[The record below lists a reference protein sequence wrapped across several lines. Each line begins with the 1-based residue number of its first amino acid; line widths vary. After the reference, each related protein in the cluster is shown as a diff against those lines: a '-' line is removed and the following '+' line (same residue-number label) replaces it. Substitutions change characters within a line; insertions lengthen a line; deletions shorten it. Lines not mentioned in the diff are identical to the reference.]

1 MSSSRLTTFCASVS
15 FLPGWLTT
23 CLALT
28 AFKSNLCFSCER
40 NDTIDL
46 HTIRL
51 LGYQTLVE
59 YLMQNS
65 FWKQMSLNIEKI
77 TCIHVVI
84 TCYQPLEEIPCEY
97 NGVSANFFL
106 FKCCSTAVALSTL
119 SGNWLLRG
127 SGTID
132 LYFFFGNWKWE
143 ASLMLPKVRTETA
156 RKSFYFN

>member
-15 FLPGWLTT
+15 FLPGLTT

-40 NDTIDL
+40 TDPFDL
-46 HTIRL
+46 RTIRL

-65 FWKQMSLNIEKI
+65 FWKQMSLNIENI
-77 TCIHVVI
+77 TCKHVVL
-84 TCYQPLEEIPCEY
+84 TCYQSLEEIPCEY

-106 FKCCSTAVALSTL
+106 FKCCLTAAALSTL

-132 LYFFFGNWKWE
+132 LYFFRNWKWE
-143 ASLMLPKVRTETA
+143 ASLMIPKV
-156 RKSFYFN
+156 